1 MSRALLALLLVVGG
15 GSPFLSS
22 SGMAALF
29 KMVMAA
35 DGDVG
40 GSFDPNG
47 GPRTNV
53 GNSFDPDGEPR
64 TQEGTDVGGTWDPD
78 G

>member
-1 MSRALLALLLVVGG
+1 MSRALLALLLLVGG
-15 GSPFLSS
+15 
-22 SGMAALF
+22 MATLLKTVA
-29 KMVMAA
+29 AA

-40 GSFDPNG
+40 SIWDPNG

-53 GNSFDPDGEPR
+53 GNTWDPNGEPR
-64 TQEGTDVGGTWDPD
+64 TQEGTDVGSTWDPD